1 MSITYMPRPLGHVSF
16 ALVAGV
22 EALLAARRPRRCRED
37 PHGLG
42 VLRHEAAHLAVV
54 DAAVA
59 VRLPAAAAKKTN
71 CG

>member
-1 MSITYMPRPLGHVSF
+1 MPRPLGHVGL

-22 EALLAARRPRRCRED
+22 EALLAAARPRRRRED
-37 PHGLG
+37 PHGFG
-42 VLRHEAAHLAVV
+42 VLRYEAAHLAVV

-59 VRLPAAAAKKTN
+59 VRLPAAAAKKTS